1 MAKTPEGKVK
11 DKIRIV
17 LDRYKVYYFMPVQFG
32 YGPSGLDYHCCIEVR
47 GWPIAFWV
55 EAKEEGKPTT
65 NRQDVLINMLRTQY
79 KASVFIVDDEYTLKG
94 LERWLIQ
101 MQELSQSTPATQ
113 GSSTSSRTGSV
124 TTK

>member
-11 DKIRIV
+11 DMIKIV

-32 YGPSGLDYHCCIEVR
+32 YGPSGLDFHCCIMVR
-47 GWPIAFWV
+47 DWPIAFFV
-55 EAKEEGKPTT
+55 EAKEAGKPTT
-65 NRQDVLINMLRTQY
+65 NRQDILIDMLRTKY

-94 LERWLIQ
+94 LERWLMR
-101 MQELSQSTPATQ
+101 MQELSQSTLAMQ
-113 GSSTSSRTGSV
+113 GSLINLPAGSV